1 MKYLGIDY
9 GSKSVGLAISD
20 DGGTISFPRAVVPN
34 DEKLLQ
40 FVARLILEEKVGQ
53 VVVGDT
59 RTVSGAVNPIT
70 ERADAF
76 INELAKMTAVP
87 IERVWEAWSSIEAS
101 RYAPKGEEHNDAA
114 AAAFILQR
122 YFDTRPSAIE

>member
-20 DGGTISFPRAVVPN
+20 DEGKISFPRASIPN

-40 FVARLILEEKVGQ
+40 FVARLIQGEKITQ

-59 RTVSGAVNPIT
+59 RTVSGASNPIT
-70 ERADAF
+70 EKADAF
-76 INELAKMTAVP
+76 MNELARATAVP

-122 YFDTRPSAIE
+122 YLDTRRNTVE

>member
-9 GSKSVGLAISD
+9 GAKSVGLAISD

-76 INELAKMTAVP
+76 INELAKTTAVP

-122 YFDTRPSAIE
+122 YLDTRPSAIE

>member
-20 DGGTISFPRAVVPN
+20 DEGKISFPRAVIPN

-40 FVARLILEEKVGQ
+40 FVARLVQEEKIAQ
-53 VVVGDT
+53 VIVGDT
-59 RTVSGAVNPIT
+59 RTVSGASNPVT
-70 ERADAF
+70 EKADAF
-76 INELAKMTAVP
+76 VNELAKTTTVP
-87 IERVWEAWSSIEAS
+87 VERVWEAWSSIEAS

-114 AAAFILQR
+114 AAALILQR
-122 YFDTRPSAIE
+122 YLDINRNAVE